1 LSETEVHLIST
12 IVAFISIVIPVF
24 IAIQLRHS
32 YNRRLRDLMIVL
44 ATFVA
49 VHGIY
54 HIIDFFGFSFLAE
67 WLFEPISISILIFF
81 GLLYLRTYQTTN
93 QEIRK

>member
-1 LSETEVHLIST
+1 MSEIELHLIST
-12 IVAFISIVIPVF
+12 IVVLISIVIPVF

-32 YNRRLRDLMIVL
+32 YNRRLRDLMVVL
-44 ATFVA
+44 ATFIA

-81 GLLYLRTYQTTN
+81 GLLYLRTYQTI
-93 QEIRK
+93 QEIKK

>member
-1 LSETEVHLIST
+1 
-12 IVAFISIVIPVF
+12 
-24 IAIQLRHS
+24 
-32 YNRRLRDLMIVL
+32 MIVL

-54 HIIDFFGFSFLAE
+54 HITDYFGFSFLAE

-81 GLLYLRTYQTTN
+81 GLLYLRTYQTI
-93 QEIRK
+93 QEIKK